1 MRLLFF
7 ILLLV
12 NAAVFA
18 YLFFQ
23 EPGVRTSKPV
33 LPALN
38 ADRILLVQT
47 DPATVKRGAVG
58 DQTACFSWRGLKP
71 EALWQARAAL
81 EKLSEDVKF
90 SLPAREEYWLYMTPL
105 KNKRDGEKKLAELKA
120 LSIENGVLVEEGG
133 KWQYAISFAAF
144 PTEDDAIVRLN
155 QLKEKGV
162 KSAKILKRDAV
173 GDTLLIQHAGEKS
186 VEAIKKLQA
195 DFAETTLLPVDC
207 KAP

>member
-1 MRLLFF
+1 VRLLFF

-23 EPGVRTSKPV
+23 EPGVRPSKPI

-38 ADRILLVQT
+38 TDRIILVQT
-47 DPATVKRGAVG
+47 DSATGKRGAVG
-58 DQTACFSWRGLKP
+58 DTSTCLSWRGLKP
-71 EALWQARAAL
+71 EALAQARVAL
-81 EKLSEDVKF
+81 EKLAEGAKI
-90 SLPAREEYWLYMTPL
+90 SLPASEEYWIYMAPL
-105 KNKRDGEKKLAELKA
+105 KNKRDGEKKLTELKA
-120 LSIENGVLVEEGG
+120 LSIEDGELVEESG
-133 KWQYAISFAAF
+133 KWQHAISFATFA
-144 PTEDDAIVRLN
+144 TEDDAIVRLN

-173 GDTLLIQHAGEKS
+173 GDTLLIQNAGEKS

-195 DFAETTLLPVDC
+195 DFAETSLLSVDC
-207 KAP
+207 KVP

>member
-1 MRLLFF
+1 VRLLFF
-7 ILLLV
+7 ILMLV

-23 EPGVRTSKPV
+23 EPGVRPSKPIP
-33 LPALN
+33 PALN

-47 DPATVKRGAVG
+47 ESAAGKRGVVS
-58 DQTACFSWRGLKP
+58 TTTTCLSWRGLTP
-71 EALWQARAAL
+71 EALTQARAAL
-81 EKLSEDVKF
+81 EKLADGVKF
-90 SLPAREEYWLYMTPL
+90 SQPAGDEYWIYMTPL
-105 KNKRDGEKKLAELKA
+105 KNKRDGDKKLAELKA
-120 LSIENGVLVEEGG
+120 LSIADGVLLVESG

-162 KSAKILKRDAV
+162 KTAKILKREAA
-173 GDTLLIQHAGEKS
+173 GDSLLLQSIDEKS
-186 VEAIKKLQA
+186 VAAIKKLQA
-195 DFAETTLLPVDC
+195 DYAETSLLPVDC

>member
-23 EPGVRTSKPV
+23 EPGVRPGKPM

-38 ADRILLVQT
+38 ADQILLVQT
-47 DPATVKRGAVG
+47 DPTTGKRGAAG
-58 DQTACFSWRGLKP
+58 ATSTCLSWRGLKP
-71 EALWQARAAL
+71 EALSQARAAL
-81 EKLSEDVKF
+81 EKLAEGVKI
-90 SLPAREEYWLYMTPL
+90 SLPASEEYWVYMAPL
-105 KNKRDGEKKLAELKA
+105 KNKSDGEKKIAELKA
-120 LSIENGVLVEEGG
+120 LSIEDGVLVEESG

-144 PTEDDAIVRLN
+144 ATEDDAIVRLN

-162 KSAKILKRDAV
+162 KSAKILKREAA
-173 GDTLLIQHAGEKS
+173 GDTLLIQNVGEKS

>member
-23 EPGVRTSKPV
+23 EPGVRPSKPV

-38 ADRILLVQT
+38 ADRVLLVQ
-47 DPATVKRGAVG
+47 AESAAGKRGVASA
-58 DQTACFSWRGLKP
+58 TTTCLSWRGLKP
-71 EALWQARAAL
+71 EALAQARAAL
-81 EKLSEDVKF
+81 EKLADGVKF
-90 SLPAREEYWLYMTPL
+90 SQPAGDEYWIYMAPL

-120 LSIENGVLVEEGG
+120 LSIDDGVLLEESG

-162 KSAKILKRDAV
+162 KTAKILKREAV
-173 GDTLLIQHAGEKS
+173 GDTLLLQSTDDKT
-186 VEAIKKLQA
+186 VEVIKKLQA
-195 DFAETTLLPVDC
+195 DYAETSLLPVDC

>member
-7 ILLLV
+7 IFLLV
-12 NAAVFA
+12 NATVFA

-23 EPGVRTSKPV
+23 EPGVRPSKPV

-47 DPATVKRGAVG
+47 DPAAGKRVAAG
-58 DQTACFSWRGLKP
+58 DVSTCLSWRGLKP
-71 EALWQARAAL
+71 EALTQARAAL
-81 EKLSEDVKF
+81 EKVPEGIKISV
-90 SLPAREEYWLYMTPL
+90 PAREEYWLYIAPL

-120 LSIENGVLVEEGG
+120 LAIDDGVLLGESG
-133 KWQYAISFAAF
+133 KWQFAISFAAF
-144 PTEDDAIVRLN
+144 PSEDDAIVRLN

-162 KSAKILKRDAV
+162 KTAKILKREALA
-173 GDTLLIQHAGEKS
+173 DTLLIQNVGEKS
-186 VEAIKKLQA
+186 VAAIKKLHA
-195 DFAETTLLPVDC
+195 DFAETSLTPVDC

>member
-18 YLFFQ
+18 YLYFQ
-23 EPGVRTSKPV
+23 EPGVRPSKPI

-38 ADRILLVQT
+38 AERILQVQP
-47 DPATVKRGAVG
+47 DAASGRRGEAVA
-58 DQTACFSWRGLKP
+58 QTACLSWRGLKP
-71 EALWQARAAL
+71 EALSQARVAL
-81 EKLSEDVKF
+81 EKLAGDIKIAV
-90 SLPAREEYWLYMTPL
+90 PANEEYWIYMAPL
-105 KNKRDGEKKLAELKA
+105 KNKRDGEKKIVELKA
-120 LSIENGVLVEEGG
+120 LGIEDGVLLDEGG

-144 PTEDDAIVRLN
+144 PTEDDANVRLN

-162 KSAKILKRDAV
+162 KTAKILKREAA
-173 GDTLLIQHAGEKS
+173 GDTLVLQNVSEKS
-186 VEAIKKLQA
+186 LEAIKKLQA
-195 DFAETTLLPVDC
+195 DFAETTVLSVDC

>member
-7 ILLLV
+7 IFLLV
-12 NAAVFA
+12 NASVFA

-23 EPGVRTSKPV
+23 EPGVRPNKPV

-38 ADRILLVQT
+38 PDRILSVQT
-47 DPATVKRGAVG
+47 DLATGQRGAAG
-58 DQTACFSWRGLKP
+58 EASTCLSWRGLKP
-71 EALWQARAAL
+71 EALAQASAAL
-81 EKLSEDVKF
+81 EKLAAGVKI
-90 SLPAREEYWLYMTPL
+90 SLPTRVEYWLYMAPL
-105 KNKRDGEKKLAELKA
+105 KNKHDGEKKLTELKA
-120 LSIENGVLVEEGG
+120 LSIEDGVLLEESG

-173 GDTLLIQHAGEKS
+173 GDTLLIQNAGLKS

-195 DFAETTLLPVDC
+195 DFAETTLSPVDC
-207 KAP
+207 KTP

>member
-7 ILLLV
+7 IFLLV

-23 EPGVRTSKPV
+23 EPGVRASKPM

-47 DPATVKRGAVG
+47 DSATGKRGVVG
-58 DQTACFSWRGLKP
+58 DTSTCLSWRGLKP
-71 EALWQARAAL
+71 EALSQARAAL
-81 EKLSEDVKF
+81 EKLSEDVKI
-90 SLPAREEYWLYMTPL
+90 SLPTREEYWLYMAPL
-105 KNKRDGEKKLAELKA
+105 KNKRDGEKKLVELKA
-120 LSIENGVLVEEGG
+120 LSIEDGALVEESG

-144 PTEDDAIVRLN
+144 ATEDEAIVRLN

-162 KSAKILKRDAV
+162 KSAKILKQDTV
-173 GDTLLIQHAGEKS
+173 GDTVLIQNASEKS